1 MPEHTVVKVARDK
14 VGGLFITW
22 SDARYEALFKDIF
35 LQYLSPDGQAA
46 FVFWAGKHAYE
57 PQHYE
62 LGMAGQKI
70 TADGQK
76 KWGDDGILFMGYSKT
91 EGHTVYA
98 VRYTLT
104 GDVLV
109 MTDHYYDTIIGT
121 DTLTVDNLLVSRI
134 GQQGAPLWTPAHK
147 PIASFTNVKHYPM
160 LTSCSNGM
168 YVGAWGENRHFPAY
182 PYGSVFVQN
191 IDLEGRLG
199 PITVPET
206 KAPGTP
212 VTLRPN
218 PAATGSWIEF
228 HEPSAGQVNI
238 RVLNAFGEPL
248 RLRQASTVH
257 AGGTI
262 WLDASGLAPV
272 LYFVEISSEGTHQ
285 VLKWMIP

>member
-160 LTSCSNGM
+160 LTSCSNGI

-182 PYGSVFVQN
+182 PYGSVYVQN

-248 RLRQASTVH
+248 RK
-257 AGGTI
+257 AGIDRACRRNDLARCIRIGPGT
-262 WLDASGLAPV
+262 L
-272 LYFVEISSEGTHQ
+272 FC
-285 VLKWMIP
+285 